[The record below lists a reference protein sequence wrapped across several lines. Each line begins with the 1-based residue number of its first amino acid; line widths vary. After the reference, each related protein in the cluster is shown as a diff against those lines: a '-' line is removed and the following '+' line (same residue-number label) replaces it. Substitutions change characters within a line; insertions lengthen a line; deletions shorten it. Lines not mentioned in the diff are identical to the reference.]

1 MLESGIIYTWIN
13 ELVSNYSNCDTI
25 SKVLGSHKKPLKVLH
40 LEEVQ
45 TFFIVIFCGFILSLV
60 GFWFELIYVKCQ
72 CMKNH
77 SSKVNEFGPDDKKY
91 PQEENEKMKKA
102 VKDISRILRRVKN
115 INHQR
120 AAAYET

>member
-25 SKVLGSHKKPLKVLH
+25 SKVIGSHKKPLKVLH

-60 GFWFELIYVKCQ
+60 GFWSELIRAKCQ
-72 CMKNH
+72 YMKDH
-77 SSKVNEFGPDDKKY
+77 CSRMKEFGSDDKNCPKE
-91 PQEENEKMKKA
+91 QNAKWKKVVHKAKA
-102 VKDISRILRRVKN
+102 VGPV
-115 INHQR
+115 
-120 AAAYET
+120 